1 MVKKMIELKNIK
13 KNYISKGGNVVNA
26 LKDINLTLPSFGMV
40 FIVGKSGSG
49 KSTLLNVIGGLDEI
63 NEGNVY
69 FDGKEINLKNKKTS
83 DLYRKKDIGFVF
95 QEYNLLDNN
104 TVFENIELAA
114 KLCGKTDKDINKAIS
129 EVGLSEYSS
138 HFSNELSG
146 GQKQRVAIA
155 RAIVKQP
162 KVILADEPTG
172 NLDSSTSDE
181 IFALL
186 KSLSKRRL
194 VLVVTHD
201 IAASEKYA
209 DRIITVKDGLIEKD
223 EERTSTKENF
233 QEKQAVEN
241 EIYDKDLPFR
251 TIVKQGLKN
260 LGYKKGRTILTV
272 CLLFLSVAVMLWS
285 QMFIATDS
293 QKIMARSLHKNG
305 EDIVFLYQ
313 EQYLS
318 EGTPPSGSVSTI
330 SAPLSHEGLNY
341 ISSVVKP
348 QIGTNITPSLIRK
361 VVEVSKMSDV
371 TSLGFELYDGA
382 IDSEEKNYAYL
393 SDYTIDKYFELFNVS
408 KVNYADYIGK
418 EIVFSTAQTEETVI
432 LAGVFK
438 TDYRKYY
445 EWDYE
450 REHFFLKANLT
461 QEQSMKAYYCEDK
474 AEIAFLKKDKLLD
487 LYEKE
492 SRGLYIFNVNSF
504 VRTSSGEKVFGAY
517 TVTLESENKSV
528 DLNKPYFLIREE
540 VSKFYSDSGE
550 VENYVLKPGEIIL
563 PIKLYRDLF
572 EPDYRSGAIP
582 EFLGKKITV
591 SLSNYGETDKLTKTK
606 ELTLKGV
613 AEETHSDSSQYIYIN
628 GDDGKNIRSYT
639 LFCNQNFAIANISTL
654 SKGQLTEFFE
664 MLREKYEIATANIM
678 SYSVYDLEDTFKL
691 SSVILQ
697 IIAVIMFIVSL
708 LLVINTV
715 FVFVTSK
722 TKEIGIMRAFGIS
735 GKSIIEIHLVK
746 VIFIA
751 IVSFVLTNITAVGL
765 IALTG
770 AAFSGPN
777 SLYCSWIAYDGI
789 TVLLSI
795 LCNMIFPILFSLLP
809 LNKIN
814 RMKPVDAIRSV

>member
-1 MVKKMIELKNIK
+1 MIELKNIK

-26 LKDINLTLPSFGMV
+26 LKGINLTLPSFGMV

-49 KSTLLNVIGGLDEI
+49 KSTLLNVVGGLDEI
-63 NEGNVY
+63 NEGSVY
-69 FDGKEINLKNKKTS
+69 FDGKEVNLKNKKAS

-104 TVFENIELAA
+104 TVFENVELAA
-114 KLCGKTDKDINKAIS
+114 KLCGKTDNDINEAIS

-194 VLVVTHD
+194 VLVVTHN

-209 DRIITVKDGLIEKD
+209 DRIITLKDGLIEKD
-223 EERTSTKENF
+223 EERTSTKENLK
-233 QEKQAVEN
+233 EKQTFDN
-241 EIYDKDLPFR
+241 EIYDKDLPFK
-251 TIVKQGLKN
+251 TIIKQGLKN
-260 LGYKKGRTILTV
+260 LGYKKVRTILTI
-272 CLLFLSVAVMLWS
+272 CLLFLSFAVMLWS

-305 EDIVFLYQ
+305 EDIIFLYQ
-313 EQYLS
+313 EKYLS

-341 ISSVVKP
+341 VSSVVNP
-348 QIGTNITPSLIRK
+348 LIGSNTTFSLTRK
-361 VVEVSKMSDV
+361 VVTISKMSDV

-393 SDYTIDKYFELFNVS
+393 SDYTIDRYFKLFNVS
-408 KVNYADYIGK
+408 NVNYADHIGK
-418 EIVFSTAQTEETVI
+418 EIVFSTEQTEETVI

-450 REHFFLKANLT
+450 RENFFLKANLT
-461 QEQSMKAYYCEDK
+461 QEQSMKAYYCQDK

-487 LYEKE
+487 LYKKE
-492 SRGLYIFNVNSF
+492 YRGQYSFNVNSF
-504 VRTSSGEKVFGAY
+504 VRTSSGEEAFGAY
-517 TVTLESENKSV
+517 TLTLESENKSV
-528 DLNKPYFLIREE
+528 DLNKPYFYISEE

-572 EPDYRSGAIP
+572 ESDYKSGAIP

-591 SLSNYGETDKLTKTK
+591 SLSNYGDTDKLSEIK
-606 ELTLKGV
+606 ELTLRGV
-613 AEETHSDSSQYIYIN
+613 AEETYSNDSSSIYIN
-628 GDDGKNIRSYT
+628 DDGEKITSYA
-639 LFCNQNFAIANISTL
+639 LFCNQNFAIVNISAL
-654 SKGQLTEFFE
+654 SDRQLSEFFE
-664 MLREKYEIATANIM
+664 TLRGKFEIATANVM
-678 SYSVYDLEDTFKL
+678 SYSVYSLEDTFKQ
-691 SSVILQ
+691 SAFILET
-697 IIAVIMFIVSL
+697 IAIIMFIVSL
-708 LLVINTV
+708 LFIVNSVSV
-715 FVFVTSK
+715 FITGK

-735 GKSIIEIHLVK
+735 GKSIIKIHLVK

-751 IVSFVLTNITAVGL
+751 IVSFVPTNISAIGL
-765 IALTG
+765 ITLTC

-777 SLYCSWIAYDGI
+777 SLYCSWIAYNYI

-795 LCNMIFPILFSLLP
+795 LFSLIFPILFSLIP

-814 RMKPVDAIRSV
+814 KMKPVDAIRSV